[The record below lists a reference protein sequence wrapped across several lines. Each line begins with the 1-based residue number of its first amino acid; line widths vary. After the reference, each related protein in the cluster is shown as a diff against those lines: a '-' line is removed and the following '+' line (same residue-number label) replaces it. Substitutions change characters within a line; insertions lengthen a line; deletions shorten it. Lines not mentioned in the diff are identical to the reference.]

1 MNSKRLFKIATPIF
15 AVLAILAI
23 VFIVR
28 CSAGSASPSVAYRDG
43 TYMGIGNGRNGP
55 IKVNVTISNGKIA
68 KIDIVEDEETPGM
81 ADPAF
86 MQIPDAII
94 KAQSVDVDVAAG
106 ATITSEGIKEAV
118 AAALAKAMPVS
129 YRDGT
134 YTGQAEGKNGPV
146 KVNVTIVNG
155 KITNI
160 DVVEHDESM
169 EIAGNA
175 LTQIP
180 DAIIKSQSTNI
191 DVAAGATITSNA
203 IKDAVAAALAKAISV
218 PYKDGTYTSSANGKN
233 GPIKVNVTIVDG
245 KITKIEVVEHDEA
258 MEVAGD
264 ALTQIPDAI
273 IKAQSTDVDV
283 AAGATITS
291 NAIKDAVAAAL
302 LQANVASL
310 ADTASSNATVTGN
323 GSAYVANGR
332 SGASGKS
339 FGNGKS
345 DIVIIGA
352 GGAGLAAATEAA
364 SLGAKVIVLEKMG
377 ITGGNTLSAT
387 GGLNAAETRYQKEQ
401 GIEDSKK
408 QFYDDTMKGGG
419 NKNNSTLV
427 RNLTDKAPETVDW
440 LISLGADL
448 TDVGKM
454 AGSTNSRTHRP
465 KGGAAVG
472 PHLVKVL
479 TEAAE
484 KAGAEI
490 RLNNKVIDLV
500 GDKNNTKPVG
510 VVVENPDGTTYTI
523 DADAII
529 IATGGFGANP
539 DMITKHN
546 PSLEGFGTTNHR
558 GATGDA
564 FAWIEKFHMA
574 LEGIEQIQTHP
585 TVIPTSGVMITEA
598 VRGNGAIMVNRNGE
612 RFGNEMA
619 TRDVMSADILKQSGQ
634 TAYLLFDQGVRESL
648 KAIEGYVQQGL
659 LTQGNTVAELAKNIG
674 VDANALQA
682 TVNKYNAMQQA
693 GNGDTEFGRKASE
706 MVRAIATGPYYA
718 VEVGPAIHHTMGG
731 IKINKFAEVIA
742 TNDSI
747 IPGLFACGEVT
758 GGIHGENRLGGNA
771 VADICVYGKIAGD
784 SAIEYVNK
792 LKK

>member
-1 MNSKRLFKIATPIF
+1 MDSKRLFKIATPIF

-28 CSAGSASPSVAYRDG
+28 CGAGSASSSVTYRDG

-55 IKVNVTISNGKIA
+55 IKVNVTISNGKIE
-68 KIDIVEDEETPGM
+68 KIDIVEEEETPGM
-81 ADPAF
+81 ADPALS
-86 MQIPDAII
+86 QIPDAII
-94 KAQSVDVDVAAG
+94 KAQSVDVDTVAG
-106 ATITSEGIKEAV
+106 ATVTSEGIKEAV
-118 AAALAKAMPVS
+118 AAALAKAIPVS
-129 YRDGT
+129 YKDGT
-134 YTGQAEGKNGPV
+134 YTSTASGRNGPV

-155 KITNI
+155 KITKI
-160 DVVEHDESM
+160 DVVEHEESLEM
-169 EIAGNA
+169 AGTA
-175 LTQIP
+175 L
-180 DAIIKSQSTNI
+180 D
-191 DVAAGATITSNA
+191 
-203 IKDAVAAALAKAISV
+203 
-218 PYKDGTYTSSANGKN
+218 
-233 GPIKVNVTIVDG
+233 
-245 KITKIEVVEHDEA
+245 
-258 MEVAGD
+258 
-264 ALTQIPDAI
+264 QIPDAI
-273 IKAQSTDVDV
+273 IKAQSTDVD
-283 AAGATITS
+283 AIAGATLTS

-302 LQANVASL
+302 LQASVAAPTSG
-310 ADTASSNATVTGN
+310 TG
-323 GSAYVANGR
+323 GTR
-332 SGASGKS
+332 TSGASGAAVGVAGRAYNNS
-339 FGNGKS
+339 ES

-387 GGLNAAETRYQKEQ
+387 GGLNAAETRFQKEQ
-401 GIEDSKK
+401 GIEDTKK

-419 NKNNSTLV
+419 NKNDSTLV

-440 LISLGADL
+440 LINLGADL

-465 KGGAAVG
+465 QGGAAVG
-472 PHLVKVL
+472 PHLAKVL
-479 TEAAE
+479 ADSAA

-500 GDKNNTKPVG
+500 GDKNNYGPVG

-523 DADAII
+523 DTKAVI

-539 DMITKHN
+539 EMVTKYN
-546 PSLEGFGTTNHR
+546 SKLEGFGTTNHR

-564 FAWIEKFHMA
+564 FAWVEKFNVD
-574 LEGIEQIQTHP
+574 LVDIEQIQTHP

-598 VRGNGAIMVNRNGE
+598 VRGNGAIMVNRSGE

-619 TRDVMSADILKQSGQ
+619 TRDVMSADILNQSGQ

-682 TVNKYNAMQQA
+682 TINKYNTMQKS
-693 GNGDTEFGRKASE
+693 GNGDSDFGRKASE
-706 MVRAIATGPYYA
+706 MPRDLATGPYYA

-731 IKINKFAEVIA
+731 LKINRFAEVIA
-742 TNDSI
+742 TNDAI

-758 GGIHGENRLGGNA
+758 GGIHGGNRLGGNA

-784 SAIEYVNK
+784 SAVEYLNK
-792 LKK
+792 IKK